1 MCAPNDIVVSVC
13 RTSETVQGKRSRTFP
28 PNPEDRPGLRLC
40 TNFACPLTEGTNMML
55 LTGLAVWMVA
65 AMILGLMF
73 GRAMQGYA
81 VKYEPVPVPV
91 RTAARPSAY
100 HQAA

>member
-1 MCAPNDIVVSVC
+1 
-13 RTSETVQGKRSRTFP
+13 
-28 PNPEDRPGLRLC
+28 
-40 TNFACPLTEGTNMML
+40 MML